1 MKKTLLFLL
10 LLCLAPQWANA
21 SPTQFYLEDVIGDNL
36 KARIYV
42 AADTT
47 AQSQVQD
54 ALYRATDHAK
64 ATFAKLNVNNPDSEV
79 SQINQ
84 KKTAGT
90 FTLSAELAKAIETA
104 QSVSKQTDGFF
115 DITFNSPSGNYKSL
129 KIDTKNN
136 VLTIKENNV
145 TIDLRYILS
154 GFLADLIAEDLSNA
168 GWKNALV
175 KVDETY
181 VANGNDISEP
191 WKIPVLTPTNTIAK
205 RALLYR
211 STDTAAATL
220 GSKQLQD
227 IINPKT
233 KSAVTSDLK
242 LVTIFTKGA
251 AKAQGTSAGIYAM
264 GREDG
269 KIFLLRHS
277 EFRGVFG
284 DNTGTLTNIPEFK

>member
-1 MKKTLLFLL
+1 MKKILLL
-10 LLCLAPQWANA
+10 LLCLIPQWVHA
-21 SPTQFYLEDVIGDNL
+21 SPTQFYLEDVVGDNL
-36 KARIYV
+36 KARVYV
-42 AADTT
+42 ASDTA

-54 ALYRATDHAK
+54 ALYQAIDHAK
-64 ATFAKLNVNNPDSEV
+64 TAFTKLNASNPNSEI

-84 KKTAGT
+84 KKEAGT
-90 FTLSAELAKAIETA
+90 FTLSAELAKAIEIA
-104 QSVSKQTDGFF
+104 RAISKQTDGFF
-115 DITFNSPSGNYKSL
+115 DITFNSPSGNYKNL
-129 KIDTKNN
+129 KIDTKDNI
-136 VLTIKENNV
+136 LTIKENNI

-168 GWKNALV
+168 GWKNTLV

-181 VANGNDISEP
+181 VANGNDISQP

-220 GSKQLQD
+220 SGRQAQD
-227 IINPKT
+227 VINPKT
-233 KSAVTSDLK
+233 KSAVASDLK

-251 AKAQGTSAGIYAM
+251 AKAQGTAAGIYAM

-284 DNTGTLTNIPEFK
+284 DSTGTLTNIPEFK